1 MDFYGI
7 LKKLEMIKIRELES
21 YLEELD
27 EMLPDDERNFLK
39 SLEKRRATEHE
50 LQIMTKKNQSMSLFD
65 ELIA

>member
-1 MDFYGI
+1 
-7 LKKLEMIKIRELES
+7 MIKIRELES